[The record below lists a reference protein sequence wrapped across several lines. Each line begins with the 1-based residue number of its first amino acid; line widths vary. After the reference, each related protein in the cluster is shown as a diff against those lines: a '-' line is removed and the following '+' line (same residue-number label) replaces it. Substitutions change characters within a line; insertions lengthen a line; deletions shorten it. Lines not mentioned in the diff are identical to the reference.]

1 MRLRKKEN
9 VEEIVEQ
16 IKEDIENPEPRK
28 DNMIYTADDLVP
40 TGSTLLNLALSDT
53 PYGGYRLGSI
63 NRIEGKKHGGKTLFI
78 LSMFAEVV
86 RDKRFVDYFLKLTET
101 EKAMFFD
108 LLKMFGKGMERLDT
122 SRSPVTIQ
130 DWIQDVY
137 GFWGINKDFAKNV
150 KQNKFKPSPLIEVI
164 DSLDFLSCDSDL
176 GDDRPTKGGYKTE
189 RPMALSASLPNICK
203 ALELSS
209 SVMIFVSQ
217 VRATLT
223 PFGEKE
229 AGVGGNALN
238 HACTL
243 EFKITPIGQ
252 VKKTVRGQD
261 IVVGSNIEIKVKK
274 NKLTGKRRT
283 ITLEVIDQYGINDIG
298 SCIDWLVKYKFWG
311 YNRGV
316 VDPCNDLDLEPDKR
330 DDLTK
335 EIILGQKTDEFK
347 KIVANCWYEI
357 ESELDSGLPRRY
369 V

>member
-1 MRLRKKEN
+1 MRKKDK
-9 VEEIVEQ
+9 VEEI
-16 IKEDIENPEPRK
+16 IENVKEGIDNPEVRK
-28 DNMIYTADDLVP
+28 KPSIYTSEDLVP
-40 TGSTLLNLALSDT
+40 TGSTLLNLALSDN
-53 PYGGYRLGSI
+53 PDGGYRLGSI

-108 LLKMFGKGMERLDT
+108 LLKMFGKGMDKLNI
-122 SRSPVTIQ
+122 SSPVTIQ
-130 DWIQDVY
+130 DWIQDIY
-137 GFWGINKDFAKNV
+137 GFWGIDKDFAKNV
-150 KQNKFKPSPLIEVI
+150 KKNKLKPSPLIEVI

-203 ALELSS
+203 ALELSN

-217 VRATLT
+217 VRATLN

-243 EFKITPIGQ
+243 EFKITPVGQ

-283 ITLEVIDQYGINDIG
+283 ITLEVIDQYGVNDIG
-298 SCIDWLVKYKFWG
+298 SCIDWLIKYKFWG
-311 YNRGV
+311 YNKGV
-316 VDPCNDLDLEPDKR
+316 IDPCGELDLEAKKR
-330 DDLTK
+330 DELVK
-335 EIILGQKTDEFK
+335 EIILGELESDFK
-347 KIVANCWYEI
+347 KIIADCWYEI
-357 ESELDSGLPRRY
+357 ESELDSGIPPRY